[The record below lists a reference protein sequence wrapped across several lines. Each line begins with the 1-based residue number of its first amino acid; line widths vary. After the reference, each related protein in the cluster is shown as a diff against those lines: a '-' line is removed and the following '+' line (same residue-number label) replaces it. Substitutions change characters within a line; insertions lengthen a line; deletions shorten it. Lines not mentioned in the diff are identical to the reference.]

1 MKNSWRHKALAL
13 PFLLLSS
20 VLCNKTFFV
29 DILNGI
35 NIKYNNKVP
44 INKNVS
50 NCYGQNNTK
59 NDNRYSSM
67 KQHFFIQNTAQPTI
81 ISETCDIE
89 NNNRNANILKQYIYT
104 LSHLTIFDID
114 KETDIELNI
123 SLLLK
128 ACIASYNYIKNIEI
142 YTSNVKNKEMCS
154 FIYENRQDFEEYFNL
169 QVLMYE
175 KMFNPNENIEELLK
189 SHIKDEN
196 IYKNDLKIYKQIK
209 NNNIELKKD
218 ILEDILFE
226 SIRLNK
232 MIQYSLTV
240 NKFNL
245 FSNPIL
251 FKLFL
256 HFKTNGIYYDI
267 LLNII
272 NKIKYYYSIKNINE
286 EYKNKIFKI
295 VDSYI
300 AILNSID
307 DVYKKHDGNIL

>member
-1 MKNSWRHKALAL
+1 MKNSWRHKALAI

-35 NIKYNNKVP
+35 NIRYNNKVP
-44 INKNVS
+44 INRNVS
-50 NCYGQNNTK
+50 NCYGQNIGK
-59 NDNRYSSM
+59 NDNRNSSM
-67 KQHFFIQNTAQPTI
+67 KHHFFIQNAAQPSI

-89 NNNRNANILKQYIYT
+89 DNNRNANILKQYIYT

-114 KETDIELNI
+114 KEKDIELNI

-128 ACIASYNYIKNIEI
+128 ACLASYNYIKNIEI
-142 YTSNVKNKEMCS
+142 YTSNVKNKEICS
-154 FIYENRQDFEEYFNL
+154 FIYENRQNFEEYFNL
-169 QVLMYE
+169 QVLIYE
-175 KMFNPNENIEELLK
+175 KMFNSNDDIEELLT

-196 IYKNDLKIYKQIK
+196 IYKNDLEIYKQI
-209 NNNIELKKD
+209 NNNNKEFKKN

-232 MIQYSLTV
+232 MIQYSLAV

-256 HFKTNGIYYDI
+256 YFKTNGIYY
-267 LLNII
+267 NIFLSTI

-286 EYKNKIFKI
+286 EYKNQIFKI
-295 VDSYI
+295 VGNYI

-307 DVYKKHDGNIL
+307 NIYKKHDGNIL